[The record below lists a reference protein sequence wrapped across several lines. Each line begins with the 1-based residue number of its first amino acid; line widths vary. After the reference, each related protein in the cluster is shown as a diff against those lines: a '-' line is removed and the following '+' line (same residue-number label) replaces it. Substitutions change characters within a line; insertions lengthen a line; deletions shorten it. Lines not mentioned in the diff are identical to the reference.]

1 MRSHAIKI
9 VTSLDRLLEQS
20 RSWKIQLDVG
30 GSEKLGDMASRLLDS
45 VRRVAAHL
53 SKFLMVSSELLS

>member
-53 SKFLMVSSELLS
+53 SKFLMVSSEFLS